1 MSLIRREP
9 AAIAG
14 LVAAVLALLL
24 AFGVKVSTGQEGAIS
39 AVVSAVLALFVR
51 SQVSP
56 TGG

>member
-1 MSLIRREP
+1 VSLIRREP